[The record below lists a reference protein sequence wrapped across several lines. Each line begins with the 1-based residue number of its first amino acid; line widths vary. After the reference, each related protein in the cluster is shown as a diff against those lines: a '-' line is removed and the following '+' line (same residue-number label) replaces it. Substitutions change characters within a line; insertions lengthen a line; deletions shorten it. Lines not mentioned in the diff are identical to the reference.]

1 MTVYASTLVDDD
13 AEAERRFDYELPDG
27 QVIYIGDAS
36 WRCAEALF
44 QLALLGIE
52 GGGLPAHVY
61 DAAMVC
67 DAEVEPLMLQDV
79 VLAGGNMLFA
89 GKAARMQR
97 ELRTLSAGVLRFE
110 VSAGVLRFE
119 AAEKRLA
126 LGAVLHQRLGAA
138 GVISAADIDM
148 DVVGRLAELVECRA
162 GVRVLPAERYSAW
175 LGVGDGD

>member
-61 DAAMVC
+61 DAAMAC
-67 DAEVEPLMLQDV
+67 DAEVQPLMLQDV
-79 VLAGGNMLFA
+79 VLAGGNMPFA

-97 ELRTLSAGVLRFE
+97 ELRTL
-110 VSAGVLRFE
+110 SAGVLRFE

>member
-61 DAAMVC
+61 DAAMAC
-67 DAEVEPLMLQDV
+67 DAEVQPLMLQDV
-79 VLAGGNMLFA
+79 VLAGGNMPFA

-97 ELRTLSAGVLRFE
+97 ELRTL
-110 VSAGVLRFE
+110 SAGVLRFE

-138 GVISAADIDM
+138 GVISAADIYM

>member
-61 DAAMVC
+61 DAAMAC
-67 DAEVEPLMLQDV
+67 DAEVQPLMLQDV

-97 ELRTLSAGVLRFE
+97 ELRTL
-110 VSAGVLRFE
+110 SAGVLRFE